1 MIKKLL
7 CATDGSKA
15 SDKAVDFAVQFA
27 KQLGVEL
34 TFVTVATVTED
45 SVSHT
50 RFWNSEELHAIDEQV
65 HRELAA
71 AEAKAKA
78 GGLDSFKCVAVH
90 SPSISAGV
98 IGYAEEYGFD
108 HIVAGSTGKTGISRI
123 LMGSVA
129 SDVVAKAHCPVTVVR

>member
-27 KQLGVEL
+27 KQLGAEL
-34 TFVTVATVTED
+34 AFVTVSTVTEE
-45 SVSHT
+45 SVSHS
-50 RFWNSEELHAIDEQV
+50 RFWNSEELSAIDEQV
-65 HRELAA
+65 HRELAGA
-71 AEAKAKA
+71 DAKAKA
-78 GGLDSFKCVAVH
+78 GGIGNYKCVAVH

-98 IGYAEEYGFD
+98 IGYAEENGFD
-108 HIVAGSTGKTGISRI
+108 HIVTGSTGKTGISRV

-129 SDVVAKAHCPVTVVR
+129 SDVVARAHCPVTVVR

>member
-1 MIKKLL
+1 MINKLL

-15 SDKAVDFAVQFA
+15 SEKAVDFAVQFA

-45 SVSHT
+45 AVSHT
-50 RFWNSEELHAIDEQV
+50 RFWNSEELQAIDEQV
-65 HRELAA
+65 HRELAS
-71 AEAKAKA
+71 AESKAKA
-78 GGLDSFKCVAVH
+78 GGLAAYKCVAVH
-90 SPSISAGV
+90 SPSISAGI
-98 IGYAEEYGFD
+98 IGYAEENGFD
-108 HIVAGSTGKTGISRI
+108 HIVAGSTGKTGISRM

>member
-1 MIKKLL
+1 MINKLL

-15 SDKAVDFAVQFA
+15 SEKAVDFAVQFA

-34 TFVTVATVTED
+34 IFVTVATVTED
-45 SVSHT
+45 AVSHT

-65 HRELAA
+65 HRELAS
-71 AEAKAKA
+71 AESKAKA
-78 GGLDSFKCVAVH
+78 GGLAAYKCVAVH
-90 SPSISAGV
+90 SPSIPAGI
-98 IGYAEEYGFD
+98 IGYAEENGFD
-108 HIVAGSTGKTGISRI
+108 HIVAGSTGKTGISRM